1 MSLKV
6 YNTLTGKKEEF
17 VPLNPPRVGMYVC
30 GVTVYD
36 DCHVG
41 HARGAVAFDI
51 IRRYLQYKGY
61 ELTYVRNITDIDDKI
76 IQRANE
82 LNCPWNELAG
92 KYTAEYYKDM
102 EKLGVQKAGV
112 EPKATEHIEYI
123 KQMVQQLIDKDY
135 AYEVE
140 GDVYFEVRKFAS
152 YGKLSGR
159 KPDDMLSGARIEV
172 DKRKR
177 DPLDFAL
184 WKAYKPGEPWWD
196 SPWGKGR
203 PGWHIECSAMSMH
216 YLGDSFDIHGGGQ
229 DLIFPHHENEIAQS
243 EAASG
248 QPFVKYWLH
257 NGFVQVDKEKM
268 SKSLGNFFTIKEILD
283 KYSPEV
289 VRFFLLSTHYRSPI
303 DFSDKRLEESKE
315 ALGRFYNTFHDVQSI
330 LDTRPS
336 VDDESEEPEVDAFR
350 KRFEAAMDDDFNTA
364 AALGVLFE
372 LARHINTLIREKV
385 SPQMVCSGINLLKE
399 LGLVLGLFD
408 NVELSVSDMT
418 NASYLSVNIDLRYIE
433 ESIADKLRKL
443 LQGLYEDDQVII
455 DEINGKDHELLR
467 NDRDKLKELVNCYM
481 ELVITK
487 RKVAREEKN
496 WASADEI
503 RKKLDEL
510 GIVIK
515 DRPEGTSWRIK
526 G

>member
-17 VPLNPPRVGMYVC
+17 TPLNPPKVGMYVC

-41 HARGAVAFDI
+41 HARGAVTFDI
-51 IRRYLQYKGY
+51 IRRYFEYKGY
-61 ELTYVRNITDIDDKI
+61 EVTYVRNITDIDDKI
-76 IQRANE
+76 IRRANE
-82 LNCPWNELAG
+82 LKCPWNELAG
-92 KYTAEYYKDM
+92 KYTDEYYKDM

-123 KQMVQQLIDKDY
+123 KQIVQQLIDKGY
-135 AYEVE
+135 AYEVD
-140 GDVYFEVRKFAS
+140 GDVYFEVRRFAS

-172 DKRKR
+172 DERKR

-184 WKAYKPGEPWWD
+184 WKSSKPGEPWWD
-196 SPWGKGR
+196 SPWGRGR

-248 QPFVKYWLH
+248 KPFVKYWLH
-257 NGFVQVDKEKM
+257 NGFVQVDREKM
-268 SKSLGNFFTIKEILD
+268 SKSLGNFFTIKDILA

-303 DFSDKRLEESKE
+303 DFSDKRLDE
-315 ALGRFYNTFHDVQSI
+315 AKRALERFYNTFRDAEPALSDQAEKEASSAE
-330 LDTRPS
+330 T
-336 VDDESEEPEVDAFR
+336 DDYR
-350 KRFEAAMDDDFNTA
+350 KRFESAMDDDFNTA

-372 LARHINTLIREKV
+372 LARNTNTLLQKNASHEQIPANV
-385 SPQMVCSGINLLKE
+385 DLLKE
-399 LGLVLGLFD
+399 LGGILGLFEAD
-408 NVELSVSDMT
+408 ESETEALKQLPITENE
-418 NASYLSVNIDLRYIE
+418 IE
-433 ESIADKLRKL
+433 TL
-443 LQGLYEDDQVII
+443 
-455 DEINGKDHELLR
+455 INQRNEARSSKDW
-467 NDRDKLKELVNCYM
+467 
-481 ELVITK
+481 
-487 RKVAREEKN
+487 AR
-496 WASADEI
+496 ADEI
-503 RKKLDEL
+503 RKRLDES
-510 GIVIK
+510 GIVLE
-515 DRPEGTSWRIK
+515 DRPDGTIWRIK